1 VRLER
6 RLVKRVLMVAY
17 HYPPQSGSSGVQR
30 TLRFADYLPE
40 FGWEP
45 IVLTASRRAYERSEP
60 GSADPPHV
68 HRAFALDAARH
79 LGVGGRYLR
88 ASALPDRWSSWWLG
102 AVPLGL
108 RLARR
113 YGADAIWSTYPI
125 ATAHMIGRS
134 LQSASGLP
142 WVADFRDPMLEADY
156 PADPAVRRAFARVEG
171 GAIAHSAAAVFTTPG
186 ARDAFA
192 GKYPLADAAR
202 FHVIENGYDE
212 DAFARAESA
221 PDVRGGD
228 APFTLLHS
236 GIVYPS
242 ERDPRA
248 LFGALAM
255 LRARG
260 VIAAG
265 SFRLALRAPVH
276 EAALRPLLAQAGVDD
291 LVDLLPP
298 LPYEQALREMLAAD
312 ALLVLQA
319 ANCNQQIPAKLYEY
333 MRARRPILALTDP
346 AGDTARALHGI
357 AALAP
362 LDNQEAI
369 AAALERFLADVRGAL
384 APVPA
389 LERVRAHT
397 RHARTRELAS
407 LLDAVTAR

>member
-1 VRLER
+1 M
-6 RLVKRVLMVAY
+6 KRVLMVAY
-17 HYPPQSGSSGVQR
+17 HFPPQSGSSGVQR
-30 TLRFADYLPE
+30 TLRFSEYLPE

-45 IVLTASRRAYERSEP
+45 VILTASRRAYERMDRA
-60 GSADPPHV
+60 GDDPPHV
-68 HRAFALDAARH
+68 HRAFALDSARH
-79 LGVGGRYLR
+79 LGVRGRYLR
-88 ASALPDRWSSWWLG
+88 ATALPDRWASWWLG

-113 YGADAIWSTYPI
+113 YGVDAIWSTYPI

-134 LQSASGLP
+134 LQGATGLP
-142 WVADFRDPMLEADY
+142 WVADFRDPMLEPDY

-186 ARDAFA
+186 AREAFA
-192 GKYPLADAAR
+192 GKYPMADPSR

-212 DAFARAESA
+212 EAFARAGTSPRARDET
-221 PDVRGGD
+221 

-248 LFGALAM
+248 LFGALAL

-260 VIAAG
+260 VVAPG
-265 SFRLALRAPVH
+265 RFRLALRAPVH
-276 EAALRPLLAQAGVDD
+276 EAALRPLIAQAGVAE
-291 LVDLLPP
+291 LVELLPP
-298 LPYEQALREMLAAD
+298 LPYEAALREMLAAD

-333 MRARRPILALTDP
+333 LRAGRPILALADP
-346 AGDTARALHGI
+346 AGDTARALHG
-357 AALAP
+357 AAAIAP

-369 AAALERFLADVRGAL
+369 ADALACFISDVRGGKAML
-384 APVPA
+384 AGA
-389 LERVRAHT
+389 ERVRAHT
-397 RHARTRELAS
+397 RHARTRELAA
-407 LLDAVTAR
+407 LLDSVASR